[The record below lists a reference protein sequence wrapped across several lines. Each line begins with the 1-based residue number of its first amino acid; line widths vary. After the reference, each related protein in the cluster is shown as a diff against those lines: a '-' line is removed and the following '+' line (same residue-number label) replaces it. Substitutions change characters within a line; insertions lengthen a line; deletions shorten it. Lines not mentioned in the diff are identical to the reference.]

1 MSIVTLK
8 RNSQAKHCRNH
19 SNGNQGFSVWATTNS
34 GQYNGS
40 RLISGFSSTHTPFKG
55 STPVGTSYVDRYGR
69 GGYKYNKNVIHNC
82 GYEGSCTNVP
92 GAVKNTSG
100 MLTNKL
106 MGTRH
111 GNLNTV
117 KQYKNN
123 NMQSEYTKSLHNQT
137 NACYYDK
144 LSKDKINL
152 FDDSTLYDP
161 NVIKQNCQAT
171 SITIGNGRKIL
182 VGNYVK
188 TGNLAKNAIGY
199 EDYNTGKLIKNNG
212 LNNIC
217 NNSDIHQWPNPL
229 VRVKNGVNGDNSV
242 SSYMKSS
249 SSFRNVCSNSRGGI
263 GVGG

>member
-111 GNLNTV
+111 GKLNTV

-137 NACYYDK
+137 NACYYK
-144 LSKDKINL
+144 NL
-152 FDDSTLYDP
+152 RPDQFEGDTTS
-161 NVIKQNCQAT
+161 CQAT

-199 EDYNTGKLIKNNG
+199 EDYNSGKLINNNG

-217 NNSDIHQWPNPL
+217 NELIDQWPNPL
-229 VRVKNGVNGDNSV
+229 VTIKNGVNENNHA

-249 SSFRNVCSNSRGGI
+249 SSFRNVCSNSGG
-263 GVGG
+263 GVGGGGQQSSDAGGGE